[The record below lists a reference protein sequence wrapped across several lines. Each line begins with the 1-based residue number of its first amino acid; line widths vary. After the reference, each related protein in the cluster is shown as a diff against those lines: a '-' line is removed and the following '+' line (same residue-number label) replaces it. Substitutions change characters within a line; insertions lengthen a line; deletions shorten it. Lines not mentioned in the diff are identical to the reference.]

1 MKLELFKYIDDVLD
15 LFEYHRQELVSINK
29 EVRNYF
35 SDVLKDDERAL
46 NLSARIKTP
55 QSLREKL
62 IRRNYYIKYPTPFE
76 GFKKAPDLIGL
87 RIECRFIKD
96 EKEIYQK
103 IIDEFRI
110 YCGKGYY
117 ASNIN
122 KNIRLNLEDI
132 QPQVLNN
139 GFKIYKLDGLYKN
152 SKTSYSFELQIKSLV
167 NLFWGEID
175 HKILYKNYNYMI
187 VEDFFRDIMHSIID
201 NLFMVDKQLMILYDH
216 VTNSD
221 ASGKDPAEKQL
232 KVLLS
237 KIIHDVFINKIYG
250 ELGFVFNIKVSTDII
265 VDFIFM
271 KLKKNKENSY
281 GEDFIS
287 LINRINEISTLDMNL
302 EEYINV
308 DEKPK
313 FYDSF
318 TRNIGN
324 LILASL
330 NKDFEWNIFF
340 KIITTIDKE
349 SDNQIFEDFIHFVRY
364 QYTLLILN
372 LFENFDLSEDDK
384 RDIENFVLNLVIDK
398 FKNNTTLEFLM
409 VKSIN
414 KINFILESLKFSEI
428 EGKED
433 LKELFKK
440 EYKF

>member
-46 NLSARIKTP
+46 NLSTRIKTP

-76 GFKKAPDLIGL
+76 GFKKVPDLIGL

-139 GFKIYKLDGLYKN
+139 GFKIYKLDGLYNN

-250 ELGFVFNIKVSTDII
+250 ELGFVFNIKASTDII
-265 VDFIFM
+265 VEFIFM

-340 KIITTIDKE
+340 KIITTIDRE

-384 RDIENFVLNLVIDK
+384 RDIENFILNLVIDK

-428 EGKED
+428 ERKED

>member
-46 NLSARIKTP
+46 NLSTRIKTP

-76 GFKKAPDLIGL
+76 GFKKVPDLIGL

-110 YCGKGYY
+110 YCGNGYY

-187 VEDFFRDIMHSIID
+187 VEDFFRDIMNSIID

-250 ELGFVFNIKVSTDII
+250 ELGFVFNIKASTDII
-265 VDFIFM
+265 VEFIFM

>member
-46 NLSARIKTP
+46 NLSTRIKTP

-76 GFKKAPDLIGL
+76 GFKKVPDLIGL

-265 VDFIFM
+265 VEFIFM
-271 KLKKNKENSY
+271 KLKKNKDNSY

-384 RDIENFVLNLVIDK
+384 RDIENFILNLVIDK

-414 KINFILESLKFSEI
+414 KINSILESLKFSEI

>member
-46 NLSARIKTP
+46 NLSTRIKTP

-76 GFKKAPDLIGL
+76 GFKKVPDLIGL

-250 ELGFVFNIKVSTDII
+250 ELGFVFNIKISTDII

-271 KLKKNKENSY
+271 KLKKNKDNSY

-372 LFENFDLSEDDK
+372 LFENFDLNEDDK
-384 RDIENFVLNLVIDK
+384 RDIENFILNLVIDK

>member
-46 NLSARIKTP
+46 NLSTRIKTP

-76 GFKKAPDLIGL
+76 GFKKVPDLIGL

-139 GFKIYKLDGLYKN
+139 GFKIYKLDGIYKN

-216 VTNSD
+216 VTNYD

-250 ELGFVFNIKVSTDII
+250 ELGFVFNIKASTDII
-265 VDFIFM
+265 VEFIFM
-271 KLKKNKENSY
+271 KLKKNKDNSY

-384 RDIENFVLNLVIDK
+384 RDIENFILNLVIDK

-414 KINFILESLKFSEI
+414 KINSILESLKFSEI

>member
-46 NLSARIKTP
+46 NLSTRIKTP

-76 GFKKAPDLIGL
+76 GFKKVPDLIGL

-250 ELGFVFNIKVSTDII
+250 ELGFVFNIKASTDII

-271 KLKKNKENSY
+271 KLKKNKDNSY

-384 RDIENFVLNLVIDK
+384 RDIENFILNLVIDK

-409 VKSIN
+409 VKSVN

-428 EGKED
+428 ERKED
-433 LKELFKK
+433 LKELFKR

>member
-46 NLSARIKTP
+46 NLSTRIKTP

-76 GFKKAPDLIGL
+76 GFKKVPDLIGL

-139 GFKIYKLDGLYKN
+139 GFKIYKLDGIYKN

-265 VDFIFM
+265 VEFIFM
-271 KLKKNKENSY
+271 KLKKNKDNSY

-340 KIITTIDKE
+340 KIITTIDRE

-384 RDIENFVLNLVIDK
+384 RDIENFILNLVIDK

-428 EGKED
+428 ERKED
-433 LKELFKK
+433 LIELFKK

>member
-46 NLSARIKTP
+46 NLSTRIKTP

-76 GFKKAPDLIGL
+76 GFKKVPDLIGL

-139 GFKIYKLDGLYKN
+139 GFKIYKLDGIYKN

-428 EGKED
+428 ERKED

>member
-46 NLSARIKTP
+46 NLSTRIKTP

-76 GFKKAPDLIGL
+76 GFKKVPDLIGL

-139 GFKIYKLDGLYKN
+139 GFKIYKLDGIYKN

-340 KIITTIDKE
+340 KIITTIDRE

-364 QYTLLILN
+364 QYTLLILK

-384 RDIENFVLNLVIDK
+384 RDIENFILNLVIEK

-428 EGKED
+428 ERKED

>member
-46 NLSARIKTP
+46 NLSTRIKTP

-76 GFKKAPDLIGL
+76 GFKKVPDLIGL

-250 ELGFVFNIKVSTDII
+250 ELGFVFNIKASTDII
-265 VDFIFM
+265 VEFIFM
-271 KLKKNKENSY
+271 KLKKNKDNSY

-308 DEKPK
+308 DENPK

-384 RDIENFVLNLVIDK
+384 RDIENFILNLVIEK

-428 EGKED
+428 ERKED

>member
-46 NLSARIKTP
+46 NLSTRIKTP

-76 GFKKAPDLIGL
+76 GFKKVPDLIGL

-187 VEDFFRDIMHSIID
+187 VEDFFRDIMNSIID

-250 ELGFVFNIKVSTDII
+250 ELGFVFNIKASTDII

-271 KLKKNKENSY
+271 KLKKNKDNSY

-340 KIITTIDKE
+340 KIITTIDRE

-384 RDIENFVLNLVIDK
+384 RRII
-398 FKNNTTLEFLM
+398 
-409 VKSIN
+409 
-414 KINFILESLKFSEI
+414 
-428 EGKED
+428 
-433 LKELFKK
+433 
-440 EYKF
+440 

>member
-46 NLSARIKTP
+46 NLSTRIKTP

-76 GFKKAPDLIGL
+76 GFKKVPDLIGL

-187 VEDFFRDIMHSIID
+187 VEDFFRDIMNSIID

-250 ELGFVFNIKVSTDII
+250 ELGFVFNIKASTDII
-265 VDFIFM
+265 VEFIFM

-340 KIITTIDKE
+340 KIITTIDRE

-384 RDIENFVLNLVIDK
+384 RDIENFILNLVIDK

-433 LKELFKK
+433 LIELFKK

>member
-46 NLSARIKTP
+46 NLSTRIKTP

-76 GFKKAPDLIGL
+76 GFKKVPDLIGL

-265 VDFIFM
+265 VEFIFM
-271 KLKKNKENSY
+271 KLKKNKDNSY

-340 KIITTIDKE
+340 KIITTIDRE

-384 RDIENFVLNLVIDK
+384 RDIENFILNLVIDK

-414 KINFILESLKFSEI
+414 KINSILESLKFSEI

-433 LKELFKK
+433 LKELFKR

>member
-46 NLSARIKTP
+46 NLSTRIKTP

-76 GFKKAPDLIGL
+76 GFKKVPDLIGL

-110 YCGKGYY
+110 YCGNGYY

-187 VEDFFRDIMHSIID
+187 VEDFFRDIMNSIID

-265 VDFIFM
+265 VEFIFM
-271 KLKKNKENSY
+271 KLKKNKDNSY

-384 RDIENFVLNLVIDK
+384 RDIENFILNLVIDK

>member
-46 NLSARIKTP
+46 NLSTRIKTP

-76 GFKKAPDLIGL
+76 GFKKVPDLIGL

-152 SKTSYSFELQIKSLV
+152 SKISYSFELQIKSLV

-265 VDFIFM
+265 VEFIFM
-271 KLKKNKENSY
+271 KLKKNKDNSY

-384 RDIENFVLNLVIDK
+384 RDIENFILNLVIDK

-428 EGKED
+428 ERKED

>member
-46 NLSARIKTP
+46 NLSTRIKTP

-76 GFKKAPDLIGL
+76 GFKKVPDLIGL

-110 YCGKGYY
+110 YCGNGYY

-265 VDFIFM
+265 VEFIFM
-271 KLKKNKENSY
+271 KLKKNKDNSY

-364 QYTLLILN
+364 QYTLLILK

-384 RDIENFVLNLVIDK
+384 RDIENFILNLVIDK

-428 EGKED
+428 ERKED

>member
-46 NLSARIKTP
+46 NLSTRIKTP

-76 GFKKAPDLIGL
+76 GFKKVPDLIGL

-250 ELGFVFNIKVSTDII
+250 ELGFVFNIKISTDII

-271 KLKKNKENSY
+271 KLKKNKDNSY

-340 KIITTIDKE
+340 KIITTIDRE

-364 QYTLLILN
+364 QYTLLILK

-384 RDIENFVLNLVIDK
+384 RDIENFILNLVIDK

-428 EGKED
+428 ERKED

>member
-46 NLSARIKTP
+46 NLSTRIKTP

-76 GFKKAPDLIGL
+76 GFKKVPDLIGL

-110 YCGKGYY
+110 YCGNGYY

-187 VEDFFRDIMHSIID
+187 VEDFFRDIMNSIID

-237 KIIHDVFINKIYG
+237 KIIHDVFINRIYG
-250 ELGFVFNIKVSTDII
+250 ELGFVFNIKASTDII

-271 KLKKNKENSY
+271 KLKKNKDNSY

-340 KIITTIDKE
+340 KIITTIDRE

-364 QYTLLILN
+364 QYTLLILK

-384 RDIENFVLNLVIDK
+384 RDIENFILNLVIDK

-414 KINFILESLKFSEI
+414 KINSILESLKFSEI

-433 LKELFKK
+433 LKELFKR

>member
-46 NLSARIKTP
+46 NLSTRIKTP

-76 GFKKAPDLIGL
+76 GFKKVPDLIGL

-250 ELGFVFNIKVSTDII
+250 ELGFVFNIKASTDII
-265 VDFIFM
+265 VEFIFM
-271 KLKKNKENSY
+271 KLKKNKDNSY

-324 LILASL
+324 LILDSL

-384 RDIENFVLNLVIDK
+384 RDIENFILNLVIDK

-428 EGKED
+428 ERKED

>member
-46 NLSARIKTP
+46 NLSTRIKTP

-76 GFKKAPDLIGL
+76 GFKKVPDLIGL

-384 RDIENFVLNLVIDK
+384 RDIENFILNLVIDK

-428 EGKED
+428 ERKED

>member
-46 NLSARIKTP
+46 NLSTRIKTP

-76 GFKKAPDLIGL
+76 GFKKVPDLIGL

-110 YCGKGYY
+110 YCGNGYY

-187 VEDFFRDIMHSIID
+187 VEDFFRDIMNSIID

-364 QYTLLILN
+364 QYTLLILK
-372 LFENFDLSEDDK
+372 LFENFELSEDDK
-384 RDIENFVLNLVIDK
+384 RDIENFILNLVIDK

-428 EGKED
+428 ERKED

>member
-46 NLSARIKTP
+46 NLSTRIKTP

-76 GFKKAPDLIGL
+76 GFKKVPDLIGL

-187 VEDFFRDIMHSIID
+187 VEDFFRDIMNSIID

-271 KLKKNKENSY
+271 KLKKNKDNSY

-384 RDIENFVLNLVIDK
+384 RDIENFILNLVIDK

-428 EGKED
+428 ERKED

>member
-46 NLSARIKTP
+46 NLSTRIKTP

-76 GFKKAPDLIGL
+76 GFKKVPDLIGL

-110 YCGKGYY
+110 YCGNGYY

-265 VDFIFM
+265 VEFIFM
-271 KLKKNKENSY
+271 KLKKNKDNSY

-340 KIITTIDKE
+340 KIITTIDRE

-364 QYTLLILN
+364 QYTLLILK

-384 RDIENFVLNLVIDK
+384 RDIENFILNLVIEK

-428 EGKED
+428 ERKED

>member
-46 NLSARIKTP
+46 NLSTRIKTP

-76 GFKKAPDLIGL
+76 GFKKVPDLIGL

-265 VDFIFM
+265 VEFIFM
-271 KLKKNKENSY
+271 KLKKNKDNSY

-364 QYTLLILN
+364 QYTLLILK

-384 RDIENFVLNLVIDK
+384 RDIENFILNLVIDK

>member
-46 NLSARIKTP
+46 NLSTRIKTP

-76 GFKKAPDLIGL
+76 GFKKVPDLIGL

-265 VDFIFM
+265 VEFIFM
-271 KLKKNKENSY
+271 KLKKNKDNSY

-384 RDIENFVLNLVIDK
+384 RDIENFILNLVIDK

-433 LKELFKK
+433 LIELFKK

>member
-46 NLSARIKTP
+46 NLSTRIKTP

-76 GFKKAPDLIGL
+76 GFKKVPDLIGL

-364 QYTLLILN
+364 QYTLLILK

-384 RDIENFVLNLVIDK
+384 RDIENFILNLVIDK

>member
-46 NLSARIKTP
+46 NLSTRIKTP

-76 GFKKAPDLIGL
+76 GFKKVPDLIGL

-271 KLKKNKENSY
+271 KLKKNKDNSY

-340 KIITTIDKE
+340 KIITTIDRE

-364 QYTLLILN
+364 QYTLLILK

-384 RDIENFVLNLVIDK
+384 RDIENFILNLVIDK

-428 EGKED
+428 ERKED

>member
-46 NLSARIKTP
+46 NLSTRIKTP

-62 IRRNYYIKYPTPFE
+62 IRRNFYIKYPTPFE
-76 GFKKAPDLIGL
+76 GFKKVPDLIGL

-110 YCGKGYY
+110 YCGNGYY

-250 ELGFVFNIKVSTDII
+250 ELGFVFNIKISTDII
-265 VDFIFM
+265 VEFIFM
-271 KLKKNKENSY
+271 KLKKNKDNSY

-340 KIITTIDKE
+340 KIITTIDRE

-364 QYTLLILN
+364 QYTLLILK

-384 RDIENFVLNLVIDK
+384 RDIENFILNLVIDK

-428 EGKED
+428 ERKED

>member
-46 NLSARIKTP
+46 NLSTRIKTP

-76 GFKKAPDLIGL
+76 GFKKVPDLTGL

-110 YCGKGYY
+110 YCGNGYY

-187 VEDFFRDIMHSIID
+187 VEDFFRDIMNSIID

-265 VDFIFM
+265 VEFIFM
-271 KLKKNKENSY
+271 KLKKNKDNSY

-384 RDIENFVLNLVIDK
+384 RDIENFILNLVIDK

-428 EGKED
+428 ERKED

>member
-46 NLSARIKTP
+46 NLSTRIKTP

-76 GFKKAPDLIGL
+76 GFKKVPDLIGL

-187 VEDFFRDIMHSIID
+187 VEDFFRDIMNSIID

-250 ELGFVFNIKVSTDII
+250 ELGFVFNIKASTDII
-265 VDFIFM
+265 VEFIFM
-271 KLKKNKENSY
+271 KLKKNKDNSY

-364 QYTLLILN
+364 QYTLLILK

-384 RDIENFVLNLVIDK
+384 RDIENFILNLVIDK

-428 EGKED
+428 ERKED

>member
-46 NLSARIKTP
+46 NLSTRIKTP

-76 GFKKAPDLIGL
+76 GFKKVPDLIGL

-433 LKELFKK
+433 LKELFKR

>member
-46 NLSARIKTP
+46 NLSTRIKTP

-76 GFKKAPDLIGL
+76 GFKKVPDLIGL

-265 VDFIFM
+265 VEFIFM
-271 KLKKNKENSY
+271 KLKKNKDNSY

-364 QYTLLILN
+364 QYTLLILK

-384 RDIENFVLNLVIDK
+384 RDIENFILNLVIDK

-428 EGKED
+428 ERKED